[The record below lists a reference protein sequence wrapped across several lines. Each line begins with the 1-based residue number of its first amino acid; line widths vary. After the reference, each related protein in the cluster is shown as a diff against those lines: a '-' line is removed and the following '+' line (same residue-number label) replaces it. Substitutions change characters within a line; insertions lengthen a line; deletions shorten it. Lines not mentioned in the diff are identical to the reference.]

1 MKRLFAFFLLVLVLG
16 ACSADRKKQK
26 EISAI
31 PVNVEV
37 IRFDKVFANA
47 TPDDLP
53 RLKEEFP
60 YLFPEQFSD
69 SVWLERMQDTLQ
81 LELEEEVLKVYDNFS
96 QQEKDIEKLF
106 QHLKYYFPEFTE
118 PTVVTVIS
126 EVDYRNKVIVFDR
139 MLLVGLDNFLGSEH
153 HFYSGIHTYISKN
166 LTPEQLVPQIA
177 EAYATQLVRPSNTR
191 TLLSGMVYYGKIL
204 YLKELL
210 LSAEKAH
217 TVMGYTQEEL
227 QWAQDN
233 EAEIWRY
240 FIERELLFSTDA
252 RLPGRFLSPAP
263 FSKFYL
269 ELDNESP
276 GRLGQYIGWQMVKA
290 YMKNNDVK
298 LTEMLATSAEEIYK
312 NSKFKPRK

>member
-1 MKRLFAFFLLVLVLG
+1 MKRLFAFFLLVSVLV

-26 EISAI
+26 EIAAI

-69 SVWLERMQDTLQ
+69 SVWIERMQDTLQ
-81 LELEEEVLKVYDNFS
+81 LELEEEVLKVYNNFS

-126 EVDYRNKVIVFDR
+126 EVDYRNKVIVSDR

-240 FIERELLFSTDA
+240 FIDRELLFSTDA

-276 GRLGQYIGWQMVKA
+276 GKLGQYIGWQIVKA

-298 LTEMLATSAEEIYK
+298 LTEMLATSAEDIYK